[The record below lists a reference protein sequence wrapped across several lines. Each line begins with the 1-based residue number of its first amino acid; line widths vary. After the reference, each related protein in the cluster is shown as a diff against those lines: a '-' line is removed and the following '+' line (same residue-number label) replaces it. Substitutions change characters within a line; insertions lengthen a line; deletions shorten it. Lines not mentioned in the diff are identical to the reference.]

1 MRCLGQEFSC
11 CEVYLVVFLNEV
23 SGPVC
28 FRAKSGQIDGRC
40 LAGNFP
46 IWMLLF
52 YKCWLSHN
60 ILFKIEETL
69 RREIYQKQ
77 KVQTYVDCS
86 MLFKNTFE
94 VAALHKTSV
103 PNRNFTKKKGKRPPA
118 RVERDKSGFIQTY
131 MGKHN
136 SNSPI
141 NVASVLCL
149 I

>member
-1 MRCLGQEFSC
+1 MRQEFSC

-60 ILFKIEETL
+60 ILFEIEETL
-69 RREIYQKQ
+69 TREIHQKKKNSNLLRLFNVVTHLKWLYICKKKQ
-77 KVQTYVDCS
+77 KAFCVVYS
-86 MLFKNTFE
+86 L
-94 VAALHKTSV
+94 L
-103 PNRNFTKKKGKRPPA
+103 
-118 RVERDKSGFIQTY
+118 
-131 MGKHN
+131 
-136 SNSPI
+136 
-141 NVASVLCL
+141 
-149 I
+149 